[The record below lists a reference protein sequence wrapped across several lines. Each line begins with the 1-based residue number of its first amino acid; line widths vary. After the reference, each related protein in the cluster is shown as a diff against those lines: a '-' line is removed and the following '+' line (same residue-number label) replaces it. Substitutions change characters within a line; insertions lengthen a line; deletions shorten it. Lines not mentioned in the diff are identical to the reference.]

1 MLLLALLDQVAGVL
15 SSHHLDRLAVTDRLG
30 SVSGLKLG
38 AMGAVLSHLWETL
51 VLGSVPSLIR

>member
-15 SSHHLDRLAVTDRLG
+15 SSYHLDRLAVTDRLD
-30 SVSGLKLG
+30 SESGLKLG

-51 VLGSVPSLIR
+51 VSGSVPNHIC